1 MKHLSDDDITKGLE
15 TLGQSF
21 QPSITQKEKLHRQIF
36 QSNRNKKTYRI
47 QRWIPIIVSFIVLF
61 SIGTGTFFL
70 INDEE
75 STGAMDV
82 TASWEG
88 VRITQTSQTSL
99 TNYEFIFN
107 KESLVIE
114 DRFQSLE
121 YNPDLSDANKEKA
134 LKRYKITETPLVAGE
149 YTKYRIEKNDDI
161 YTIKVTGKEGFTYTL
176 QKVAPRKFVGEEGI
190 EYSTGTYI
198 E

>member
-15 TLGQSF
+15 TLGESF

-36 QSNRNKKTYRI
+36 RSNRDKKTYSI

-82 TASWEG
+82 TDSWEG
-88 VRITQTSQTSL
+88 VRITQTSKTSL

-121 YNPDLSDANKEKA
+121 YDPDLSDANKEKN
-134 LKRYKITETPLVAGE
+134 LKRYKITEPPLVAGE
-149 YTKYRIEKNDDI
+149 YTNYRIEKNDDM
-161 YTIKVTGKEGFTYTL
+161 YTIKVAGKEGFTYTL
-176 QKVAPRKFVGEEGI
+176 QKVGPRKFIGEEGI
-190 EYSTGTYI
+190 EYSTGAYL

>member
-36 QSNRNKKTYRI
+36 QSNRNKKTYSI

-121 YNPDLSDANKEKA
+121 YDPDLSDANKEKA

-149 YTKYRIEKNDDI
+149 YTKYRIEKNDDM